1 MTPSLTIV
9 LQVGVLIVAFPA
21 RYQPIL
27 CAVILIPP
35 SRLCSEVPRMKN
47 YLFTLTALSLLGYS
61 LNTPATGPSVVTK
74 VDRHL
79 WQAAINTPD
88 SFDKASRAAIM
99 EYVIALGNRG
109 KLSDTDMKA
118 AFKIKTVN
126 RASVTQWLN
135 KELALSLRNYQHAAK
150 NCTNEDWT
158 CIVTPTSIADLLRQA
173 DNLAS
178 KITPAL
184 SAWHTNLA
192 QFSRAYVAEQLRLAA
207 LFPNISSEIDFFNS
221 NEWNGDHFT
230 DRQFLLTFD
239 DGPTQTQGNT
249 DDTLA
254 MLTVQ
259 QKSAVFFVL
268 GENLHNRI
276 AKTDAD
282 TLAALYKNQCV
293 ANHGWEHQ
301 SHAKWAN
308 WQDSIQRTQ
317 TLITSTLNT
326 GNALPLFRPPYGQR
340 KTDSGAFFQQ
350 QGLQVALWNLDSQ
363 DWNKQVNSDNIL
375 NRMLTLMLIK
385 RHGVLLFHDVHPKAK
400 AALPLLFNEVGNAV
414 EWRDCHSL

>member
-1 MTPSLTIV
+1 
-9 LQVGVLIVAFPA
+9 
-21 RYQPIL
+21 
-27 CAVILIPP
+27 
-35 SRLCSEVPRMKN
+35 MKN

-61 LNTPATGPSVVTK
+61 LNTPAAGPSVVAK
-74 VDRHL
+74 VDAHL
-79 WQAAINTPD
+79 WQAPMNTPD
-88 SFDKASRAAIM
+88 SFDKASRAAIL
-99 EYVIALGNRG
+99 EYSTALANRG

-118 AFKIKTVN
+118 AFNIKTVN

-135 KELALSLRNYQHAAK
+135 KELALSLRNYQNAAK
-150 NCTNEDWT
+150 NCTADDWT
-158 CIVTPTSIADLLRQA
+158 CVGTPTSTADLLTQA
-173 DNLAS
+173 DSVAS
-178 KITPAL
+178 KIPPAL

-207 LFPNISSEIDFFNS
+207 LFPKTSSEIDFFNS
-221 NEWNGDHFT
+221 NEWNGDNFT
-230 DRQFLLTFD
+230 DRQFLLSFD
-239 DGPTQTQGNT
+239 DGPTQARGDT

-254 MLTVQ
+254 MLAAN

-268 GENLHNRI
+268 GANLQNRI
-276 AKTDAD
+276 NKTDAD
-282 TLAALYKNQCV
+282 TVAALYKNQCV

-317 TLITSTLNT
+317 TLITSTLST
-326 GNALPLFRPPYGQR
+326 GNALTLFRPPYGQR
-340 KTDSGAFFQQ
+340 KADSGAFFQQ

-363 DWNKQVNSDNIL
+363 DWNKQVNSDDIL
-375 NRMLTLMLIK
+375 NRILTLMLIK

>member
-1 MTPSLTIV
+1 MRHLPLLAISCL
-9 LQVGVLIVAFPA
+9 
-21 RYQPIL
+21 
-27 CAVILIPP
+27 
-35 SRLCSEVPRMKN
+35 
-47 YLFTLTALSLLGYS
+47 LSLSAHG
-61 LNTPATGPSVVTK
+61 AGPEVVAK
-74 VDRHL
+74 VDRNL
-79 WQAAINTPD
+79 WQAPMNTPD

-99 EYVIALGNRG
+99 EYIVALGNSG

-126 RASVTQWLN
+126 RASVTKWLN
-135 KELALSLRNYQHAAK
+135 KELALSLRNYQNAVK
-150 NCTNEDWT
+150 NCTNDDWT
-158 CIVTPTSIADLLRQA
+158 CIAAPTSTADLLTQA
-173 DNLAS
+173 DSLTS
-178 KITPAL
+178 KIPPAL
-184 SAWHTNLA
+184 SVWHTNLA

-207 LFPNISSEIDFFNS
+207 LFPHISSEIDIFNS
-221 NEWNGDHFT
+221 NEWNGDNFT

-239 DGPTQTQGNT
+239 DGPTQAQGNT

-254 MLTVQ
+254 MLAAQ

-276 AKTDAD
+276 NKTNAD
-282 TLAALYKNQCV
+282 SVATLYKNQCV

-317 TLITSTLNT
+317 ALITSTLTT

-340 KTDSGAFFQQ
+340 KADSGAFFQQ
-350 QGLQVALWNLDSQ
+350 QGLQVTLWNLDSQ
-363 DWNKQVNSDNIL
+363 DWNKQVNSDDIL
-375 NRMLTLMLIK
+375 NRILTLMLIK

-400 AALPLLFNEVGNAV
+400 AALPLLFKEVGNAV
-414 EWRDCHSL
+414 EWRDCHQL

>member
-1 MTPSLTIV
+1 
-9 LQVGVLIVAFPA
+9 
-21 RYQPIL
+21 
-27 CAVILIPP
+27 
-35 SRLCSEVPRMKN
+35 MKN
-47 YLFTLTALSLLGYS
+47 YLFTLTALSLLCCS
-61 LNTPATGPSVVTK
+61 LNTPAAGRSVVAK
-74 VDRHL
+74 VDRNL
-79 WQAAINTPD
+79 WQAPINKPD
-88 SFDKASRAAIM
+88 SFDKASRAAIL
-99 EYVIALGNRG
+99 EYIIALGNRE
-109 KLSDTDMKA
+109 KLSDTDMKT

-126 RASVTQWLN
+126 RASVTKWLN
-135 KELALSLRNYQHAAK
+135 KELALSLRNYQQAAK
-150 NCTNEDWT
+150 NCTNDDWT
-158 CIVTPTSIADLLRQA
+158 CIDKPTSTADLLKQA
-173 DNLAS
+173 DSLTS
-178 KITPAL
+178 KIPPAL

-207 LFPNISSEIDFFNS
+207 LFPHISSEIDFFNS
-221 NEWNGDHFT
+221 NEWNGDNFT
-230 DRQFLLTFD
+230 DRQFLLTLD
-239 DGPTQTQGNT
+239 DGPTQAQGNT

-254 MLTVQ
+254 MLAAQ

-268 GENLHNRI
+268 GENLHKRI
-276 AKTDAD
+276 NKTDAD
-282 TLAALYKNQCV
+282 SVATLYKNQCV
-293 ANHGWEHQ
+293 ANHGWQHQ

-317 TLITSTLNT
+317 TLITSTLTAGNT
-326 GNALPLFRPPYGQR
+326 LPLFRPPYGQR

-350 QGLQVALWNLDSQ
+350 QGLQVTLWNLDSQ

>member
-1 MTPSLTIV
+1 
-9 LQVGVLIVAFPA
+9 
-21 RYQPIL
+21 
-27 CAVILIPP
+27 
-35 SRLCSEVPRMKN
+35 MKN
-47 YLFTLTALSLLGYS
+47 YLFTLTALSLLGCS
-61 LNTPATGPSVVTK
+61 LNTPAAGPSVVAK
-74 VDRHL
+74 VDRNL
-79 WQAAINTPD
+79 WQAPMNTPD
-88 SFDKASRAAIM
+88 RFDKASRAAIL
-99 EYVIALGNRG
+99 EYIIALGNRE

-126 RASVTQWLN
+126 HASVTKWLN

-150 NCTNEDWT
+150 NCTSEDWT
-158 CIVTPTSIADLLRQA
+158 CVGTLTSTTDLFTQA
-173 DNLAS
+173 DSLTS
-178 KITPAL
+178 KIPPAL

-192 QFSRAYVAEQLRLAA
+192 QFSRAYVTEQLRLAA
-207 LFPNISSEIDFFNS
+207 LFPNVSSEIDFFNS
-221 NEWNGDHFT
+221 NEWNGDNFT

-239 DGPTQTQGNT
+239 DGPTQAQGNT

-254 MLTVQ
+254 MLAAN

-276 AKTDAD
+276 NKTSAD
-282 TLAALYKNQCV
+282 TVTALYKNQCV

-317 TLITSTLNT
+317 TLITSTLTT

-363 DWNKQVNSDNIL
+363 DWNKQVNSDDIL
-375 NRMLTLMLIK
+375 NRILTLMLIK